1 MQGVS
6 TGPASCRVNM
16 KEFIVFYMKFVESAV
31 LNSHIVPRARGAPHC
46 ER

>member
-16 KEFIVFYMKFVESAV
+16 KEFIVFYMKFVAV